1 MKFAGLQMWGAVV
14 GASAVFMMA
23 LTAMSG
29 FAQAAESNLP
39 PGVIAEQGGAQ
50 VSLKDIDAFAARM
63 PEADRAGFFDSPKRI
78 QGVITNMLL
87 DRQLAAAARA
97 AKLDQDPGVQRQ
109 IELATNETLA
119 RVDIAHFRDA
129 LQKPSFDE
137 LAREYFLSHKDE
149 FLVPGKV
156 QVKHVLVSNKDRSD
170 DEAKARI
177 GEVEAAA
184 QAHPDQFDALVK
196 KYSDDP
202 SAKDNHGLIDD
213 AASSKMVRPFAEAAK
228 ALTKPGQI
236 SPIVK
241 SKYGY
246 HVLKLI
252 KRDPDTQRSFDEVRD
267 RLIVKLRKEW
277 IDTQVNEYTGHMRGK
292 PLDANPDLVASL
304 RTRYLAPGTVLP
316 EQAAREAREKAAA
329 EKKDK

>member
-1 MKFAGLQMWGAVV
+1 MKFAGLQMWGAIV
-14 GASAVFMMA
+14 GAGAVFMMA
-23 LTAMSG
+23 LTATNG
-29 FAQAAESNLP
+29 FAQATESKLP

-119 RVDIAHFRDA
+119 RVDIAHYRDT
-129 LQKPSFDE
+129 LKKPSFGE
-137 LAREYFLSHKDE
+137 LAHEYFLSHKNE

-213 AASSKMVRPFAEAAK
+213 AASGKMVAPFAKAAK
-228 ALTKPGQI
+228 ALTKPDQI
-236 SPIVK
+236 SPVVK
-241 SKYGY
+241 TKFGY
-246 HVLKLI
+246 HVLKLV
-252 KRDPDTQRSFDEVRD
+252 KRDPDTQKSFDEVRD
-267 RLIVKLRKEW
+267 GLVAKLHKEW
-277 IDTQVNEYTGHMRGK
+277 IDTQVNEYTGQMRGK

-304 RTRYLAPGTVLP
+304 RTRYLAPGVILP

-329 EKKDK
+329 VKKDK